1 MKPREPRF
9 AGVDVA
15 KAHIDV
21 AVRPEG
27 RIWRI
32 PYDEAG
38 TEDLVAHLVDMAP
51 ATVLLEATGGLELP
65 LVAALA
71 AAALPVVVV
80 NPRPGAGFRQS
91 HRQTGQD

>member
-1 MKPREPRF
+1 MNPQEPRF
-9 AGVDVA
+9 AGIDVS

-21 AVRPEG
+21 AVGPEG

-71 AAALPVVVV
+71 AATLPVVV
-80 NPRPGAGFRQS
+80 NARPGAGFRQS

>member
-38 TEDLVAHLVDMAP
+38 TEDLVAQLVDMAS

-71 AAALPVVVV
+71 TATLPVVV